1 MKKNSLKLTF
11 LLSMLAFLSNNLVAQ
26 TESFSYH
33 GKTVVLNEK
42 IVNHYGNDYT
52 QQLKDN
58 NLDLLFYFNYF
69 VENAYSIED
78 ISMKINDSEVKD
90 ISNVV
95 KSTKSMAPQFNPI
108 NHNSFNILAYEIQL
122 LENQQVFKTGVGSN
136 AIIVIS
142 KKAFLE
148 KYNTYR
154 NAFLK

>member
-1 MKKNSLKLTF
+1 MKTHTSRLLF
-11 LLSMLAFLSNNLVAQ
+11 LLSFIVFITNHLKAQ

-42 IVNHYGNDYT
+42 IISHFGNDYT

-58 NLDLLFYFNYF
+58 NIDLLFYLNYF

-78 ISMKINDSEVKD
+78 VNIKINDSEVKD
-90 ISNVV
+90 LSNVA
-95 KSTKSMAPQFNPI
+95 KSSKSMSPQFNPA

-122 LENQQVFKTGVGSN
+122 KEHQQVFKTGVGME
-136 AIIVIS
+136 AIIVKS
-142 KKAFLE
+142 KKVFLD

-154 NAFLK
+154 DSFLK